1 MVQIPLGWSPIA
13 AGVLNLTLHPVVILL
28 TLDVLCLLLAV
39 ALHTRFGGWLNKL
52 HCWKNPLMYTD
63 FFKMFSLYNRVCGKQ
78 RNKHCA
84 LAHTND
90 S

>member
-63 FFKMFSLYNRVCGKQ
+63 FLKCSVYTIGCVE
-78 RNKHCA
+78 NKGISIV
-84 LAHTND
+84 L
-90 S
+90 